1 MGRLQSPRGPPTGG
15 SLGAQNPGSPSPLH
29 SCALRVSPSGVLTG
43 LLGASLCAAAL
54 CPSGLVMGSGD
65 LGAPRGEAYAVYPV
79 AMGGPLATSLKALVL
94 VWWEI
99 GLDVGE

>member
-1 MGRLQSPRGPPTGG
+1 
-15 SLGAQNPGSPSPLH
+15 
-29 SCALRVSPSGVLTG
+29 
-43 LLGASLCAAAL
+43 
-54 CPSGLVMGSGD
+54 MGSGD